1 MRTLALAFAL
11 VAAALLPAATAAD
24 NPQLVGTVG
33 PGFDISLVDGAGND
47 VHHLDPG
54 TYDLLVHDRA
64 DIHNFHLTGPGVNVS
79 TEIDFTGD
87 WKAQVTLR
95 DGTYTFLCDPHNTAM
110 RGTFTVGT
118 PPTTTVAKPKPKP
131 KAIAARVGPGATLA
145 FPAKLASGRYV
156 VTVRDLSARDN
167 LHLKGVGVNRKTGV
181 AARGTTRWT
190 VTLVSGRYRVWSDAH
205 PKVVRTVT
213 VR

>member
-11 VAAALLPAATAAD
+11 AAAALLPAATAAD
-24 NPQLVGTVG
+24 NPQIVGTVG
-33 PGFDISLVDGAGND
+33 PGFDISLMDASGND
-47 VHHLDPG
+47 IHHLDPG
-54 TYDLLVHDRA
+54 TYDVQIHDRS

-79 TEIDFTGD
+79 TDIDFVGD
-87 WKAQVTLR
+87 RTVTVTLK

-110 RGTFTVGT
+110 RGTFIVGT
-118 PPTTTVAKPKPKP
+118 PPVTPVVKP

-145 FPAKLASGRYV
+145 FPAKLAAGRYV

-190 VTLVSGRYRVWSDAH
+190 VTLISGRYRVSSDAH
-205 PKVVRTVT
+205 PKLARTVT
-213 VR
+213 VT

>member
-11 VAAALLPAATAAD
+11 AAAALLPAATAAD

-33 PGFDISLVDGAGND
+33 PGFDISLVDGSATD

-54 TYDLLVHDRA
+54 TYDLLVHDRS
-64 DIHNFHLTGPGVNVS
+64 DIHNFHLTGPGADVS

-87 WKAQVTLR
+87 WKATITLK

-110 RGTFTVGT
+110 RGTFVVGT
-118 PPTTTVAKPKPKP
+118 PPPTPVVKA
-131 KAIAARVGPGATLA
+131 KAIAARVGPGSTLA
-145 FPAKLASGRYV
+145 FPARLAAGRYV
-156 VTVRDLSARDN
+156 VTVRDLSAREN
-167 LHLKGVGVNRKTGV
+167 LHLKGVGVNRKTGL

-205 PKVVRTVT
+205 PKRVRTVT
-213 VR
+213 VT